1 MEKAKIR
8 VSASSTASRSPS
20 ALRAPL
26 PEPPKPDALPE
37 AALPLGDA
45 VEEAAPGL
53 LSDAKAEADA
63 LTEREKAL
71 MARVVTGDRD
81 AYAELFS
88 MYTEKIRRLGMAILH
103 SESSAEDLIQETF
116 VKGMTHLDSY
126 RGEGSPASWLT
137 AIALN
142 VCRHHLRD
150 SRSKAQI
157 TETRNLEEGKRLF
170 RPRTRGIVTRVSQ
183 SEDERR
189 LALAMGFLTDAQRE
203 VIVLRYQQGLPFEE
217 IGVILGLRC
226 GAVRAL
232 AHRAKMVLRKKLGLE
247 LPDEEMEA
255 V

>member
-1 MEKAKIR
+1 VDKGKLR
-8 VSASSTASRSPS
+8 VSGSPPSSRSPS
-20 ALRAPL
+20 VVKSPL
-26 PEPPKPDALPE
+26 PSPAKSEAPPEPV
-37 AALPLGDA
+37 LPLADGSD
-45 VEEAAPGL
+45 EAPPGL
-53 LSDAKAEADA
+53 LADPKAEADA